1 MRITIIALG
10 SRGDVQPYI
19 PLGKGLQSAGHSVRI
34 ATFKA
39 FAPHVLT
46 AGLDFFPLQGD
57 ARALLNTA
65 MSAGLLDG
73 RTNVF
78 KYIRAIRNSYASL
91 ADTLV
96 VDLSSHDLHDSEL
109 ILNQLPAYIF
119 GSDLAEY
126 LDIPWAIVSVIP
138 LVRTSSQP
146 MFGFP
151 QQLSRMPGYN
161 ALTYRI
167 GEQLVWSMFGKAV
180 NRWRTSV
187 LGLPKRHSFGDFNSV
202 FRSKVPVLNGFSAHV
217 VQRPPDWGE
226 QVHITGWWHPTD
238 PDWKPPNHMRSFI
251 EEGDKP
257 VFLGFGSIPVDNPE
271 QITSILVEAIRRVG
285 VRAIIHA
292 GWAGLGDD
300 LPNEF
305 LSIDY
310 APYDW
315 LFERMAAVVHHGGSG
330 TSGLAFRSGV
340 PSLVVPFGFDQYFWG
355 DRAAA
360 LGVGP
365 KLLPFK
371 ELTADGLAERIQA
384 ILTDKKMASQAEQ
397 LGQML
402 SAEDGVARA
411 VEIIERIGN
420 S

>member
-1 MRITIIALG
+1 MRITILALG

-39 FAPHVLT
+39 FSPLVLT

-57 ARALLNTA
+57 ARALLDTA
-65 MSAGLLDG
+65 MSEGLLDG

-78 KYIRAIRNSYASL
+78 KYIQAIRKSYAFL

-96 VDLSSHDLHDSEL
+96 EDLSSDVLHDSEL

-126 LDIPWAIVSVIP
+126 LDIPWAVVSVIP
-138 LVRTSSQP
+138 LVRTRSHP

-151 QQLSRMPGYN
+151 RQLSWLPGYN
-161 ALTYRI
+161 ALTYCI
-167 GEQLVWSMFGKAV
+167 GEQLVWAMFGKAI
-180 NRWRTSV
+180 NRWRTGE
-187 LGLPKRHSFGDFNSV
+187 LGLAKRPSFGDFNSV

-217 VQRPPDWGE
+217 VQRPSDWGE
-226 QVHITGWWHPTD
+226 QVHITGWWHPED
-238 PDWKPPNHMRSFI
+238 LDWKPPDRLCKFL

-257 VFLGFGSIPVDNPE
+257 VFLGYGSIPVNDPE
-271 QITSILVEAIRRVG
+271 QITSILVEAVQRVG
-285 VRAIIHA
+285 ARAIIHA
-292 GWAGLGDD
+292 GWAGLGDE
-300 LPNEF
+300 LPDEF

-340 PSLVVPFGFDQYFWG
+340 PSLVVPFGFDQYYWG
-355 DRAAA
+355 DRGAE
-360 LGVGP
+360 LGVSP
-365 KLLPFK
+365 ELLPFK
-371 ELTADGLAERIQA
+371 ELNVDDLADRIHAAVSDKSMAE
-384 ILTDKKMASQAEQ
+384 QAES
-397 LGQML
+397 LGKKL
-402 SAEDGVARA
+402 RAENGVERA
-411 VEIIERIGN
+411 VEIINMIG
-420 S
+420 

>member
-1 MRITIIALG
+1 
-10 SRGDVQPYI
+10 
-19 PLGKGLQSAGHSVRI
+19 
-34 ATFKA
+34 
-39 FAPHVLT
+39 
-46 AGLDFFPLQGD
+46 
-57 ARALLNTA
+57 

-78 KYIRAIRNSYASL
+78 SYIQAIRKSYASL
-91 ADTLV
+91 ADTLA

-109 ILNQLPAYIF
+109 ILNQLPACIF

-151 QQLSRMPGYN
+151 RQLSCMPGYN

-167 GEQLVWSMFGKAV
+167 GEQLVWAMFGKAI
-180 NRWRTSV
+180 NRWRTGV
-187 LGLPKRHSFGDFNSV
+187 LGLPKRPSFGDFNRM
-202 FRSKVPVLNGFSAHV
+202 FRSKVPVLNGFSSHV

-226 QVHITGWWHPTD
+226 QVHITGWWHPSD
-238 PDWKPPNHMRSFI
+238 PGWKPNDHLRTFL
-251 EEGDKP
+251 EEGEKP
-257 VFLGFGSIPVDNPE
+257 VFLGFGSIPVGDPE
-271 QITSILVEAIRRVG
+271 QITSILVEAVQRVG

-340 PSLVVPFGFDQYFWG
+340 PSLVVPFGFDQYYWG
-355 DRAAA
+355 DRGAE
-360 LGVGP
+360 LGVSP
-365 KLLPFK
+365 ELLSFK
-371 ELTADGLAERIQA
+371 ELNVDDLAARIHA
-384 ILTDKKMASQAEQ
+384 AVTDKSMVEQAEL
-397 LGQML
+397 LGKKL
-402 SAEDGVARA
+402 RAEDGVARA
-411 VEIIERIGN
+411 VEIINKIGEDAGT
-420 S
+420 

>member
-1 MRITIIALG
+1 MRITILALG

-19 PLGKGLQSAGHSVRI
+19 PLGKGLQAAGHSVRI

-39 FAPHVLT
+39 FAPLVLT

-57 ARALLNTA
+57 ARELLNTA

-78 KYIRAIRNSYASL
+78 SYIQAIRKSYASL
-91 ADTLV
+91 AETLV
-96 VDLSSHDLHDSEL
+96 VDLSNHDLRDSEL

-119 GSDLAEY
+119 GGDLAEF

-151 QQLSRMPGYN
+151 RQLSPLPGFN

-167 GEQLVWSMFGKAV
+167 GEQLVWAMFGRAI
-180 NRWRTSV
+180 NRWRTGI
-187 LGLPKRHSFGDFNSV
+187 LGLPKRRAFGDFSSV
-202 FRSKVPVLNGFSAHV
+202 FRSKIPVLNGFSAHV
-217 VQRPPDWGE
+217 VPRPSDWGK

-238 PDWKPPNHMRSFI
+238 LDWKPSDRLRSFL
-251 EEGDKP
+251 EEGEKP
-257 VFLGFGSIPVDNPE
+257 VFLGFGSIPVGNPE
-271 QITSILVEAIRRVG
+271 QITSILVEAVRRTG

-300 LPNEF
+300 LPEEF

-315 LFERMAAVVHHGGSG
+315 LFDRMAAVVHHGGSG

-340 PSLVVPFGFDQYFWG
+340 PSLVVPFGFDQFYWG
-355 DRAAA
+355 DRGEE
-360 LGVGP
+360 LGVSP
-365 KLLPFK
+365 ELLSFK
-371 ELTADGLAERIQA
+371 DLNVDDLATRIHTAV
-384 ILTDKKMASQAEQ
+384 TDKSMAEQAEL
-397 LGQML
+397 LGKKL
-402 SAEDGVARA
+402 RAEDGVAIA
-411 VEIIERIGN
+411 VEIIN
-420 S
+420 QFS

>member
-1 MRITIIALG
+1 MRITILALG

-39 FAPHVLT
+39 FSPLVLT

-78 KYIRAIRNSYASL
+78 SYIRAIRKSYASL

-96 VDLSSHDLHDSEL
+96 ADLSSHDLHDSEL

-119 GSDLAEY
+119 GGDLAES

-151 QQLSRMPGYN
+151 RQLSRVPGFN

-167 GEQLVWSMFGKAV
+167 GEQLVWAMFGKAI
-180 NRWRTSV
+180 NRWRTGV
-187 LGLPKRHSFGDFNSV
+187 LGLAKRPSFGDFNSV

-217 VQRPPDWGE
+217 VQRPSDWGE
-226 QVHITGWWHPTD
+226 QVHITGWWHPED
-238 PDWKPPNHMRSFI
+238 LDWKPPDRLCKFL
-251 EEGDKP
+251 EEGEKP
-257 VFLGFGSIPVDNPE
+257 VFLGFGSIPVDDPE
-271 QITSILVEAIRRVG
+271 QITSILVDAIRRVG
-285 VRAIIHA
+285 ARAIIHA
-292 GWAGLGDD
+292 GWAGLGDE
-300 LPNEF
+300 LPDEF

-340 PSLVVPFGFDQYFWG
+340 PSLVVPFGFDQYYWG
-355 DRAAA
+355 DRGAE
-360 LGVGP
+360 LGVSP
-365 KLLPFK
+365 ELLPFK
-371 ELTADGLAERIQA
+371 ELNVDDLAARIHA
-384 ILTDKKMASQAEQ
+384 AVTDKSMAEQAES
-397 LGQML
+397 LGQKL
-402 SAEDGVARA
+402 RAENGVERA
-411 VEIIERIGN
+411 VEIINKIG
-420 S
+420 